1 MRSGRRAKLD
11 ALTRIMGKA
20 RGMSIISPMEDL
32 YMEQILDHYQDPRNF
47 GKIPDAD
54 LSHEE
59 GNPSC
64 GDLIRIDIKL
74 DGDRIKDI
82 KFSGKGCAISQ
93 ASSSMLTER
102 LMGAR
107 LEDVKAMGKE
117 DILQMLG
124 IPIGPMRIKC
134 ALLPLKVV
142 KVEAYGLDAWNE
154 DDEEA

>member
-1 MRSGRRAKLD
+1 MMG
-11 ALTRIMGKA
+11 ALAGIG
-20 RGMSIISPMEDL
+20 IIGPMEDL

-47 GKIPDAD
+47 GTIPDAD

-74 DGDRIKDI
+74 DGDRIQDI

-102 LMGAR
+102 LKGAK
-107 LEDVKAMGKE
+107 LADVKAMGKD

-142 KVEAYGLDAWNE
+142 KVEAYGLDAWNDE
-154 DDEEA
+154 DEEG